1 MQAVILSGGQG
12 TRLRPLT
19 STTPKPAV
27 PMVNRPMIWYMV
39 DWLARHGVDDVV
51 MSLGFLADGLRS
63 ALEEN
68 PVDGVTIRYVEE
80 PEPLGT
86 AGAVRYTADHLDGGL
101 DERFLVLNGDVLT
114 DFDISAELAQH
125 ERTGARA
132 TLALV
137 PVEDPSAYGL
147 VLTDDEQR
155 VEAFLEKPKRED
167 APPDPRINAGAY
179 VLEHDVLDLIPPGQ
193 NTSFENDVFPKLVG
207 NGIYGFD
214 ADGYWLD
221 LGTPERYREATR
233 DLLENNLQSYLS
245 EDLASHGRSVSESV
259 EVSGCEVEQNV
270 ALDHGCLV
278 GAGATIGRHSVLGRD
293 VVIGAGAK
301 VLGSVLMNGVQV
313 GEDASIDDAILGP
326 DVSVGAEAIVERDV
340 VIGAGARIAP
350 GARVASG
357 SRIDAAEQVAA

>member
-19 STTPKPAV
+19 ATTPKPAV

-63 ALEEN
+63 ALEDH

-86 AGAVRYTADHLDGGL
+86 AGAVRYTADHLEGGL

-114 DFDISAELAQH
+114 DFDISAEIAQH

-137 PVEDPSAYGL
+137 PVVDPSAYGL
-147 VLTDDEQR
+147 VLTDEQQR

-167 APPDPRINAGAY
+167 APADPRINAGAY
-179 VLEHDVLDLIPPGQ
+179 VLEHDVLEMIPPGE
-193 NTSFENDVFPKLVG
+193 NRSFENDVFPHMVG

-233 DLLENNLQSYLS
+233 DLLENNLRSYLS
-245 EDLASHGRSVSESV
+245 DDLQGSGRSISDSA
-259 EVSGCEVEQNV
+259 EVAECEVEKNV
-270 ALDHGCLV
+270 ALDHGCVV
-278 GAGATIGRHSVLGRD
+278 GAGVTIGRHSVLGRD
-293 VVIGAGAK
+293 VVVAAGARI
-301 VLGSVLMNGVQV
+301 LGSVLMNGVQI
-313 GEDASIDDAILGP
+313 GEDAEVNEAILGP
-326 DVSVGAEAIVERDV
+326 DVAVGAEAVIEPDV

-350 GARVASG
+350 GARVPGG
-357 SRIDAAEQVAA
+357 SRIDAAEQVTA